1 MKKEER
7 ERERD
12 KGDGKEKGI
21 FNNKTNDK
29 ILDYTDSELNSL
41 SYEEAIKIDK
51 RTYFEYYIS
60 LLKANHLILFSFYP
74 NKDYNSRIIKMFLFF
89 FFFGLDLSFNAFF
102 INDVSIQQIYKD
114 KGNFNFI
121 YMLPTIIYSTL
132 SSLIIN
138 IIIKYFSLTEDDVN
152 EAKEEKRKDPKNFLP
167 KAKNIVKKIKIK
179 FAIFFILVPIF
190 ILFLGFYLC
199 CFCGVYK
206 NSQIHLIKDSLIS
219 FAISIT
225 SPFLTLLLPGIFRIL
240 ALRSEKKNKTM
251 LYRIS
256 KILEMF

>member
-1 MKKEER
+1 MAQSTGCIATCPGGQPR
-7 ERERD
+7 R
-12 KGDGKEKGI
+12 
-21 FNNKTNDK
+21 
-29 ILDYTDSELNSL
+29 SL
-41 SYEEAIKIDK
+41 
-51 RTYFEYYIS
+51 
-60 LLKANHLILFSFYP
+60 P
-74 NKDYNSRIIKMFLFF
+74 SR
-89 FFFGLDLSFNAFF
+89 N
-102 INDVSIQQIYKD
+102 
-114 KGNFNFI
+114 
-121 YMLPTIIYSTL
+121 PTVRRRPGRCVYSTL

-167 KAKNIVKKIKIK
+167 KAKKIVKKIKIK
-179 FAIFFILVPIF
+179 FVIFFILVPIF

-240 ALRSEKKNKTM
+240 ALRSEKKDKTM
-251 LYRIS
+251 LYKIS
-256 KILEMF
+256 KIFEMF